1 MEMEADIHLL
11 MNHLNGVLN
20 GSSIN
25 RISLNYHETHIRLN
39 LEYINNEIISDDVHR
54 TFLTRFL
61 CNRKIH
67 RFEFDKGGRNLFID
81 ASSL

>member
-11 MNHLNGVLN
+11 MNHLDGVLN

-25 RISLNYHETHIRLN
+25 RISLNYHDTYIRLN

-54 TFLTRFL
+54 AFLRQFL
-61 CNRKIH
+61 RNRKIH
-67 RFEFDKGGRNLFID
+67 RFQFDKGGRNLFID
-81 ASSL
+81 AAC